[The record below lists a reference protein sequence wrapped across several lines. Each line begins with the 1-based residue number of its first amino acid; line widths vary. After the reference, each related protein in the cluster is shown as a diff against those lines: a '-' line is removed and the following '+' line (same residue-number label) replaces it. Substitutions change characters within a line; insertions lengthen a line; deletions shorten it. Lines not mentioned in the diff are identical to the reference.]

1 MFRKLPML
9 WRENRVFLIF
19 LLLMFVFRSAFA
31 DWNEVPTGS
40 MKPTII
46 EGDRLLVNKM
56 AYDLRLPFTHISLIK
71 RSDPERGDIVIFDS
85 QSADKRLVK
94 RVIGLPGDVVAMR
107 NNRLRINGQDLAYR
121 DATLGQP
128 FAEAEEDLL
137 GLRHKIWFYPQAT
150 QMSSFEPVRI
160 PEGHYMVMGDS
171 RDNSADSRVI
181 GMVPRG
187 EIVGR
192 AKQVVMSLNYENYY
206 IPRKNRFFHTL

>member
-1 MFRKLPML
+1 MLSKLPLL

-46 EGDRLLVNKM
+46 EGDRLLVNKI
-56 AYDLRLPFTHISLIK
+56 AYDLRVPFTHVSLLK
-71 RSDPERGDIVIFDS
+71 RADPERGDIVIFDS
-85 QSADKRLVK
+85 RSADKRLVK

-107 NNRLRINGQDLAYR
+107 NNRLRINGHDLEYR
-121 DATLGQP
+121 EAAPGRP

-137 GLRHKIWFYPQAT
+137 GFKHKIWFYPQAT
-150 QMSSFEPVRI
+150 RMSSFEPIRI
-160 PEGHYMVMGDS
+160 PEGHYMVLGDS

-181 GMVPRG
+181 GMVPRD

-192 AKQVVMSLNYENYY
+192 AKKVVVSLDYENYY